1 MFETLF
7 TCSAAL
13 RRHKEGPLAAERV
26 KYLTDLT
33 ARDLAQSTL
42 LIRARYCLRVA
53 VELQKWPPHHRF
65 EKDDVVKMVSQHY
78 DDGQNSNGW
87 SNNTKESF
95 RFAAI
100 DFLRSLGRLIPSPAA
115 VRLPQQY
122 ETVLSEFIAL
132 QQEER
137 CLSDATCRAARWQI
151 TIFLEYILRRGIV
164 LQDVEAVD
172 IDGFYTHMSL
182 RWCRGSLHA
191 SAQHVRAWFR
201 YCERRN
207 YTRPGVADTILL
219 PRIYREEGLPLGP
232 TWDTVRRMLANT
244 SGDDPLSIRNHAIL
258 LLLSVYGLR
267 SSEVRNL
274 RLDNIDWARN
284 RIRIIRTK
292 SQRCEEVPLESRTGN
307 AIARYLRH
315 GRPQTPIRNVF
326 VGRCHPFG
334 PISKS
339 GLRHIVSSNFP
350 ENERP
355 EKGRGPHGLRHACAR
370 FLLESGKSFK
380 EVGDHLGH
388 SSPDSTKIYAK
399 VNLRMLRRVAFDDLG
414 GLI

>member
-13 RRHKEGPLAAERV
+13 RRHKEGPMAAERV
-26 KYLTDLT
+26 KYLTGLIARCLARPTILT
-33 ARDLAQSTL
+33 
-42 LIRARYCLRVA
+42 RARYCLRVA
-53 VELQKWPPHHRF
+53 VELQKWPPDHRF
-65 EKDDVVKMVSQHY
+65 EKDDVAKMVSQHY
-78 DDGQNSNGW
+78 DDGQNSKGW
-87 SNNTKESF
+87 SNNTKKSF

-100 DFLRSLGRLIPSPAA
+100 DFLRSLGHLIPSPAA

-122 ETVLSEFIAL
+122 EAVLSEFIAL
-132 QQEER
+132 QHEER
-137 CLSDATCRAARWQI
+137 CLSEATCYAARRQI
-151 TIFLEYILRRGIV
+151 TIFLEYIQRRGIV

-172 IDGFYTHMSL
+172 VDGFYAHMSL
-182 RWCRGSLHA
+182 RWGRNSLRA
-191 SAQHVRAWFR
+191 SAKHIRAWFR

-207 YTRPGVADTILL
+207 YTRLGLASTILL
-219 PRIYREEGLPLGP
+219 PRIYSDEGLPLGP
-232 TWDTVRRMLANT
+232 TWDTVGRMLANT
-244 SGDDPLSIRNHAIL
+244 SGDDPLSIRNHAII

-267 SSEVRNL
+267 SSEVQNL
-274 RLDNIDWARN
+274 CLDDIDWARD
-284 RIRIIRTK
+284 RIRIIRAK
-292 SQRCEEVPLESRTGN
+292 SQRCEEVPLETRTGN
-307 AIARYLRH
+307 AIVRYLRH

-326 VGRCHPFG
+326 VGHRPPFG

-339 GLRHIVSSNFP
+339 NLYHIVSSNFP